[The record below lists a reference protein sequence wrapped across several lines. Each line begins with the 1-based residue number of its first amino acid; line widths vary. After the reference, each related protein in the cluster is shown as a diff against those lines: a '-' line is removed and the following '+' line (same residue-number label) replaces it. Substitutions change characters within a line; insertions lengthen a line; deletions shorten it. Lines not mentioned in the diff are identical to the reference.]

1 MEIKQIERWKLLQG
15 EREEEWLVVKAGA
28 ALGHIRSLGLEL
40 DLPKNCGKSRRCRRG
55 DGSSRRR
62 DRRQPSQEL
71 SSADTATENH
81 TVVDRLPTHE
91 TSYMLTLEG
100 MFFFF
105 PIFLV
110 ALLNVFQ
117 SSPYVQDIVQ
127 TRL

>member
-1 MEIKQIERWKLLQG
+1 METLRRDKGRG
-15 EREEEWLVVKAGA
+15 MVSGKAGA
-28 ALGHIRSLGLEL
+28 ASGAYPVAWAVAEFARS
-40 DLPKNCGKSRRCRRG
+40 CAKSRRCRRG

-81 TVVDRLPTHE
+81 TVVDRLPTHA

>member
-1 MEIKQIERWKLLQG
+1 MVSGQDRSSS
-15 EREEEWLVVKAGA
+15 GA
-28 ALGHIRSLGLEL
+28 YPVFWTVAEFARS
-40 DLPKNCGKSRRCRRG
+40 CAKSCRCRRG

-81 TVVDRLPTHE
+81 TVVDRLPTHA

-117 SSPYVQDIVQ
+117 LPPYVQDIVQ